1 MDFELTAE
9 QKMFR
14 KVVKD
19 FTVKNIAPLAENAD
33 ATGEFSWEA
42 WGKLAEL
49 GLLGLHYPS
58 EYGGQDADVLTACLA
73 GEALGEGGADGGL
86 MLAMGA
92 HTYLCGDTIL
102 RFGSEEQKAR
112 YLPKMASGEW
122 IGCLGLTEPDAG
134 SDAAAIATTAEKKN
148 GGWIL
153 NGTKMFITNAP
164 LARVAVVFAVTDR
177 NAGHAGISAFIIEEG
192 TPGYSTG
199 KKLNKL
205 CVRSSATSEIILE
218 NAEVPDEN
226 VLGPLGAGFLIA
238 LGALEWDRSA
248 LLAPFVGAVGKS
260 LDDCARHAL
269 DRRQFGRPIA
279 DFQAIRHK
287 LADMKVFVEAAKL
300 LVYRIAWN
308 KDQGRT
314 LNHLEASVAKHFV
327 GDWGMPV
334 ASEALQIFGGYG
346 LMHEYPVERMFRDVK
361 LAQIGGGTSEIQ
373 RMVISRIL
381 KENVR

>member
-9 QKMFR
+9 QKMFK

-19 FTVKNIAPLAENAD
+19 FTVKNIAPFAEKAD

-42 WGKLAEL
+42 WRKLAEL
-49 GLLGLHYPS
+49 GLLGLHYPA

-102 RFGSEEQKAR
+102 RFGSKEQKAR

-134 SDAAAIATTAEKKN
+134 SDAAAISTTAEKKN
-148 GGWIL
+148 GGYIL
-153 NGTKMFITNAP
+153 NGAKMFITNAP
-164 LARVAVVFAVTDR
+164 LAQVAVVFAITDK
-177 NAGHAGISAFIIEEG
+177 NAGHAGISAFIIEKG

-205 CVRSSATSEIILE
+205 CVRSSVTSEIILE
-218 NAEVPDEN
+218 NAEVPEEN

-248 LLAPFVGAVGKS
+248 LLAPFVGAVRKS

-279 DFQAIRHK
+279 EFQAIRHK
-287 LADMKVFVEAAKL
+287 LADIKVFVEAAKL

-308 KDQGRT
+308 KDQGRA

-334 ASEALQIFGGYG
+334 ASEAVQIFGGYG
-346 LMHEYPVERMFRDVK
+346 LMHEYPVERLFRDVK

-381 KENVR
+381 KEKTR